1 MSVKFSYYK
10 TGIHQTVPT
19 LDIDLSVAISK
30 IRDGEFDNQII
41 QLRNEKNKE
50 VRQSLKRYLS
60 YFTFSG
66 AFKKRHASS
75 LIKHS
80 GLIAIDLDD
89 LEDPEDVKTLLKAD
103 PYIVIMFISPSGTG
117 LKLVIQIDGDH
128 HLGSFLALE
137 KYFESQYS
145 LTIDPSGKDVS
156 RATYISHDPDIYVN
170 EKATKWTLY
179 EPAESTIDYQTGEI
193 ITKAE
198 NLDEMDGKTRK
209 VYDRA
214 VLVVEQVEQKQL
226 NIVSPYEKWVEIGLC
241 LATFGEAG
249 RELFIR
255 ISRFHEDYKEGGREQ
270 RSYYGSDKKFTDLLK
285 TGKFTSPAKFFAVAK
300 ENNIDTRK
308 TRQQEAGLPA
318 DVKSEHIHWGAPDG
332 CVMTDEQ
339 KEETINYGFMCWNNQ
354 YWVARW
360 SEDHRRVSFSSI
372 SNYVIRPLFLI
383 MSNTEPKR
391 LYEMKNIHGNSAIV
405 DMPAANMVSVQAFCS
420 LIESKGNYLIEMSK
434 SVFHKL
440 KTKWYDQTKNA
451 EEIKVLGWHKDGFYA
466 FSNGIFTDRKFRGI
480 DEFGMIEKQFTD
492 EEGHEFKKYYF
503 IPANSDIY
511 KDEEMEYEN
520 EKKFIYVS
528 RKVSFKEWADLF
540 AATHGTNGQIAM
552 VYYVAAL
559 FRDFIY
565 GRFRSFPHLFGF
577 GPPGTGKS
585 TLGWSISYM
594 FGKERKAFMLN
605 AGTAPGFYR
614 TFAQFRNAIQWFD
627 EYSNAIDPKRIAD
640 LKGAYD
646 GSGHIKGDFSAGG
659 NSNKTVS
666 TPINSACYIS
676 GQELP
681 TADNAL
687 FKRCILLQ
695 FYKTDYTEEERAR
708 ARQLREMEELSMSM
722 ITASMMVFRTK
733 IEEEYHNFFD
743 EVVKDIKSQVEKRYG
758 NVEERIIQNMCV
770 IVAMYKTLENDLP
783 WPFTYNT
790 LRETA
795 VRMIYEQN
803 KLISKSAETSQ
814 FWETVQYLYNVH
826 QIQEGYDFCIRTG
839 VHKMSLRVD
848 RNETVDRVF
857 IKPTD
862 VLVLSL
868 SKVHAMYMKALREQG
883 EKKGMNKESLIHYLQ
898 NSKPYIGA
906 VNKNNYGERST
917 SGYAFDYNMLEEMG
931 IDLIKNL
938 SKDDD
943 VVDSN
948 KAMMLPLKSVFPDMG
963 KENDQEF

>member
-1 MSVKFSYYK
+1 MPVKFSFYKNGIRQVKPTMDVDLPTAIEWIK
-10 TGIHQTVPT
+10 TGRQKELIEQ
-19 LDIDLSVAISK
+19 
-30 IRDGEFDNQII
+30 IRESENKAVQ
-41 QLRNEKNKE
+41 NE
-50 VRQSLKRYLS
+50 LKQNLS

-66 AFKKRHASS
+66 TFNRRADDQ

-80 GLIAIDLDD
+80 GIIVIDIDEHAD
-89 LEDPEDVKTLLKAD
+89 CYALKEQLKND
-103 PYIVIMFISPSGTG
+103 PYIVVAFISPRDNGVKV
-117 LKLVIQIDGDH
+117 LMHIDGNAH
-128 HLGSFLALE
+128 KPSFYAIE
-137 KYFESQYS
+137 KYFKDVYNIE
-145 LTIDPSGKDVS
+145 IDPSGKDVS
-156 RATYISHDPDIYVN
+156 RATYISYDPDIYVN
-170 EKATKWTLY
+170 EKAQKWTEVQLPEAEINY
-179 EPAESTIDYQTGEI
+179 ETGEI
-193 ITKAE
+193 ITKSE
-198 NLDEMDGKTRK
+198 NLEEMDGKTRK

-214 VLVVEQVEQKQL
+214 VFVTEQIEQKQL
-226 NIVSPYEKWVEIGLC
+226 NMVSPYERWVEVGLS

-255 ISRFHEDYKEGGREQ
+255 ISRFHEDYNEAGRLQ
-270 RSYYGSDKKFTDLLK
+270 RSYHGSDEKFTHLLK
-285 TGKFTSPAKFFAVAK
+285 TGKFTSPAKFFTLAK
-300 ENNIDTRK
+300 ELGIDTRK
-308 TRQQEAGLPA
+308 TKQQEPGIPDGVKA
-318 DVKSEHIHWGAPDG
+318 DVIHWVAPDG
-332 CVMTDEQ
+332 CVMTDAQ

-360 SEDHRRVSFSSI
+360 SDDHRRVSYQSI

-391 LYEMKNIHGNSAIV
+391 LYEMKNIHGHSAIV

-440 KTKWYDQTKNA
+440 KTKWYDETKNA

-492 EEGHEFKKYYF
+492 EEGHQFKKYYF

-511 KDEEMEYEN
+511 KDEEQEYEN
-520 EKKFIYVS
+520 EKKFIYVN
-528 RKVSFKEWADLF
+528 RKTSFKEWADLF
-540 AATHGTNGQIAM
+540 TATHGLNGRIAM
-552 VYYVAAL
+552 VYYVTAL
-559 FRDFIY
+559 FRDY
-565 GRFRSFPHLFGF
+565 VYNRFRFFPHLFGF

-594 FGKERKAFMLN
+594 FGRERKPFILT

-722 ITASMMVFRTK
+722 ITASLMVFRQK
-733 IEEEYHNFFD
+733 IEEEYHNHFD
-743 EVVKDIKSQVEKRYG
+743 EVVKDIKAQVEKRYG
-758 NVEERIIQNMCV
+758 NAEERIIQNMCV
-770 IVAMYKTLENDLP
+770 IVAMYRTLEHDLP
-783 WPFTYNT
+783 WPFTYT
-790 LRETA
+790 ELRESA
-795 VRMIYEQN
+795 IKIIYEQN

-848 RNETVDRVF
+848 RNETIDRVF
-857 IKPTD
+857 PKPTD

-917 SGYAFDYNMLEEMG
+917 SGYAFDYTMLEEMG
-931 IDLIKNL
+931 IDLVKNM

-943 VVDSN
+943 VVDAA
-948 KAMMLPLKSVFPDMG
+948 KAYTLPVDPLPPTTNEDAF
-963 KENDQEF
+963 